1 MSKKKQS
8 FLARMLNITEKAG
21 NALPHPATLFLIFAL
36 LALVFSW
43 LAWLVDWSAIHPGT
57 KEEINPAA

>member
-8 FLARMLNITEKAG
+8 FLARMLNVTEKAG

-43 LAWLVDWSAIHPGT
+43 LAWLD
-57 KEEINPAA
+57 